1 MGIIAHTMVK
11 GLLTAL
17 AQGGW
22 KPIIARFPKGAGPY
36 RRPITPPKANKPKK
50 VTMASDSSLVG
61 IIIGSQS
68 DLDVMRNASET
79 LDDLGIANEIKI
91 LSAHRNPE
99 QVNEYAATARQ
110 RGLKVIIAG
119 AGMAAALPGV
129 VAAQTPLPVL
139 GVPMETRV
147 MGGMDSLLSMA
158 QMPGGIPV
166 GTLAIG
172 KTGAKNAA
180 LLAAAILALSDEGV
194 AGRLDAFR
202 NKQNQAIAEVPAK

>member
-1 MGIIAHTMVK
+1 
-11 GLLTAL
+11 
-17 AQGGW
+17 
-22 KPIIARFPKGAGPY
+22 
-36 RRPITPPKANKPKK
+36 
-50 VTMASDSSLVG
+50 MASDSPLVG

-68 DLDVMRNASET
+68 DLDVMRNASDT

-147 MGGMDSLLSMA
+147 MGGIDSLLSMA

-172 KTGAKNAA
+172 KAGAKNAA

>member
-1 MGIIAHTMVK
+1 
-11 GLLTAL
+11 
-17 AQGGW
+17 
-22 KPIIARFPKGAGPY
+22 
-36 RRPITPPKANKPKK
+36 
-50 VTMASDSSLVG
+50 MASDSPLVG

-79 LDDLGIANEIKI
+79 LDNLGIANEMKI

-147 MGGMDSLLSMA
+147 MGGMDSLLSMV

-166 GTLAIG
+166 GTLAVG
-172 KTGAKNAA
+172 KAGAKNAA

>member
-1 MGIIAHTMVK
+1 
-11 GLLTAL
+11 
-17 AQGGW
+17 
-22 KPIIARFPKGAGPY
+22 
-36 RRPITPPKANKPKK
+36 
-50 VTMASDSSLVG
+50 MASDSSLVG

-172 KTGAKNAA
+172 KAGAKNAA

>member
-1 MGIIAHTMVK
+1 
-11 GLLTAL
+11 
-17 AQGGW
+17 
-22 KPIIARFPKGAGPY
+22 
-36 RRPITPPKANKPKK
+36 
-50 VTMASDSSLVG
+50 
-61 IIIGSQS
+61 
-68 DLDVMRNASET
+68 
-79 LDDLGIANEIKI
+79 
-91 LSAHRNPE
+91 
-99 QVNEYAATARQ
+99 
-110 RGLKVIIAG
+110 
-119 AGMAAALPGV
+119 MAAALPGV

>member
-1 MGIIAHTMVK
+1 
-11 GLLTAL
+11 
-17 AQGGW
+17 
-22 KPIIARFPKGAGPY
+22 
-36 RRPITPPKANKPKK
+36 
-50 VTMASDSSLVG
+50 MASDFPLVG

-79 LDDLGIANEIKI
+79 LDNLGIANEIKI